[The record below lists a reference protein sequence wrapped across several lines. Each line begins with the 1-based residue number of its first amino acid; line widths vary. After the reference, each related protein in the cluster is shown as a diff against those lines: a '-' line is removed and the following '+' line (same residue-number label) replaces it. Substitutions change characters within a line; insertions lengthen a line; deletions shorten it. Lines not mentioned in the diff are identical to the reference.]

1 MMNRILILSLVL
13 TLASCA
19 HKKSDVENSNN
30 QAPNAISEDVSSTR
44 YQALQAKKNAVENDD
59 PSRIIGSSKITE
71 PLKHEGKVFYL
82 YGAEHLN
89 LENYYFDFPVVYND
103 AVKKWINYFVDRG
116 RDYFERYSARAGR
129 YAPIIGHIL
138 EDHGLPRDLVF
149 LAMAESGFQ
158 NNAKSWARA
167 VGPWQFMPYTGK
179 RYGLHIDWYVDE
191 RRDPIKATIAAAK
204 YLTKL
209 YKDFGSW
216 ELAAAGY
223 NAGEGKISRAI
234 SRYKSDSFWEIR
246 NGRYLKTET
255 KNYVPKIMA
264 LAIIGKN
271 LKSFGFDGIEF
282 HEPLDFEEIEVGP
295 MTDLFQVAEGLDIEM
310 EEIQR
315 LNPEIQRWFTPPGK
329 NYTLRIPVGMKT
341 VWNECCSKQEWVAKD
356 FMEYRVRGNRAKL
369 ADIAAKFRIKDH
381 GVLTIINNLDS
392 PNKTFK
398 RDEVVLLPF
407 RKGQDLKDNMYADL
421 YELPRKE
428 VLRRNT
434 YKNRI
439 KTAQRKAKPIKNPTE
454 YYTVKRGDTLWDV
467 ARKTGTSLDTIIVSN
482 LDLIRKRQIRAGDR
496 LAIR

>member
-1 MMNRILILSLVL
+1 MKKVIVLLSLS
-13 TLASCA
+13 TLWSCA
-19 HKKSDVENSNN
+19 HKQVESQVEAPKAAEVVDENSNRGKVL
-30 QAPNAISEDVSSTR
+30 AS
-44 YQALQAKKNAVENDD
+44 KKTAVENDD
-59 PSRIIGSSKITE
+59 PSRIIGTSNIGGE
-71 PLKHEGKVFYL
+71 PHNYEGKAYYL

-89 LENYYFDFPVVYND
+89 LENYYFDIPVVYND
-103 AVKKWINYFVDRG
+103 SVKKWINYFLDRG

-129 YAPIIGHIL
+129 YAPILGQIL
-138 EDHGLPRDLVF
+138 EDHGLPRDLIF

-179 RYGLHIDWYVDE
+179 RYGLKIDWYVDE

-246 NGRYLKTET
+246 NGRYLKAET

-271 LKSFGFDGIEF
+271 LKSFGFEDIEF

-295 MTDLFQVAEGLDIEM
+295 MTDMFQVASKIDVDIEEM
-310 EEIQR
+310 QR
-315 LNPEIQRWFTPPGK
+315 LNPEVLRWYTPPGE
-329 NYTLRIPVGMKT
+329 NYKLRIPVGQKT
-341 VWNECCSKQEWVAKD
+341 VWNDCCSNQQWVASE
-356 FMEYRVRGNRAKL
+356 FMEYKIRGNSASL
-369 ADIAAKFRIKDH
+369 ADVAKKFRIKDQN
-381 GVLTIINNLDS
+381 VLAALNNVDS
-392 PNKTFK
+392 KNAVFK
-398 RDEVVLLPF
+398 HDASVLLPF
-407 RKGQDLKDNMYADL
+407 KKGQDIKDNMYADL
-421 YELPRKE
+421 YEKPRKE
-428 VLRRNT
+428 VVRRTT
-434 YKNRI
+434 YHKRI
-439 KTAQRKAKPIKNPTE
+439 KTAQRKAKPIKNPTQ

-467 ARKTGTSLDTIIVSN
+467 AKKTGTPLDTIIVSN
-482 LDLIRKRQIRAGDR
+482 LDLIRRRMIRAGDR
-496 LAIR
+496 LAVR

>member
-1 MMNRILILSLVL
+1 MKNIVALLILSLVV
-13 TLASCA
+13 SCA
-19 HKKSDVENSNN
+19 HTNKAQKENSVKTVEE
-30 QAPNAISEDVSSTR
+30 ISEDVGSSR
-44 YQALQAKKNAVENDD
+44 YKALTAKKSAVENDD
-59 PSRIIGSSKITE
+59 PSRIIGTSKITE
-71 PLKHEGKVFYL
+71 PSEHDGKVFYL
-82 YGAEHLN
+82 YGAEHLK

-116 RDYFERYSARAGR
+116 RDFFERYSARAGR
-129 YAPIIGHIL
+129 YAPILGHIL

-179 RYGLHIDWYVDE
+179 RYGLNIDWYIDE

-234 SRYKSDSFWEIR
+234 TRYKSDSFWEIR
-246 NGRYLKTET
+246 NGRYLKPET

-271 LKSFGFDGIEF
+271 LKSFGFEGIEF

-295 MTDLFQVAEGLDIEM
+295 MTDLYQVAEGIEIEM
-310 EEIQR
+310 EELQR
-315 LNPEIQRWFTPPGK
+315 LNPEILRWFTPPGK
-329 NYTLRIPVGMKT
+329 NYKLRIPVGLKT
-341 VWNECCSKQEWVAKD
+341 VWNDCCSKQEWVAKD
-356 FMEYRVRGNRAKL
+356 FMEYNVRGNQAKL
-369 ADIAAKFRIKDH
+369 ADVATKFKIKDEN
-381 GVLTIINNLDS
+381 VLALVNNLDS
-392 PNKTFK
+392 TNKVFK
-398 RDEVVLLPF
+398 RDEVVFLPF
-407 RKGQDLKDNMYADL
+407 KKGQDIKDNMYADL
-421 YELPRKE
+421 YEKPRKE
-428 VLRRNT
+428 VLRKNN
-434 YKNRI
+434 YKSRI
-439 KTAQRKAKPIKNPTE
+439 KTAQRKAKAIKNPTQ

-467 ARKTGTSLDTIIVSN
+467 ARKTGISLDTIIVSN